1 MGGLRL
7 VRNRLVA
14 SAAGTIQAQP
24 TEQFE
29 DLTAG
34 LVFRSVG
41 YRGVPLPGVP
51 FDEKWGVVLN
61 EKGRVLD
68 SVSLLEFATFLE
80 TLCGIEIPP
89 EDITEENF
97 DSIEGV
103 VRYLRA
109 RGRVA
114 EAAG

>member
-1 MGGLRL
+1 M
-7 VRNRLVA
+7 
-14 SAAGTIQAQP
+14 
-24 TEQFE
+24 TERE
-29 DLTAG
+29 AEEHI
-34 LVFRSVG
+34 VG
-41 YRGVPLPGVP
+41 YLSRLPGWARL
-51 FDEKWGVVLN
+51 EQARKASLGLL
-61 EKGRVLD
+61 KGRVLD

-80 TLCGIEIPP
+80 TRFGIEIPP